1 MNKPKEYKCK
11 VCGNYFV
18 KTISSTQ
25 KVCSPKCAI
34 ILSKEQ
40 ARKKKEKQDKQERLE
55 TKKRMTA
62 LKQKI
67 KSRSEWLD
75 DLQSWVNKFIRLR
88 DKNEPC
94 ISCGKY
100 HKGQYHAGHYRSVG
114 ACPELRFCELN
125 VHKQCAPCNDHKSG
139 NIIEYRINLVKKI
152 GVDKVEWLERQD
164 HEPKKYTIEDC
175 KEIIKYY
182 KAKIKDL
189 DGSQE

>member
-1 MNKPKEYKCK
+1 MNKKPKEAKCK
-11 VCGNYFV
+11 VCGCHFV
-18 KTISSTQ
+18 KTISSMQ

-40 ARKKKEKQDKQERLE
+40 ARKKKEKEERAE
-55 TKKRMTA
+55 KRERKA
-62 LKQKI
+62 KL
-67 KSRSEWLD
+67 KSRSEWLKD
-75 DLQSWVNKFIRLR
+75 AQSVFNKFIRLR
-88 DKNEPC
+88 DKDEPC

-182 KAKIKDL
+182 KAKIKEL
-189 DGSQE
+189 DGGQE

>member
-1 MNKPKEYKCK
+1 MVVDMSKPNETKCK
-11 VCGNYFV
+11 VCGCYFV

-34 ILSKEQ
+34 VLSKEQ
-40 ARKKKEKQDKQERLE
+40 ARKKREKSERAE
-55 TKKRMTA
+55 KRERKA
-62 LKQKI
+62 KL
-67 KSRSEWLD
+67 KSRSEWLKD
-75 DLQSWVNKFIRLR
+75 AQSVFNKFIRLR

-139 NIIEYRINLVKKI
+139 NIIKYRINLVKKI

-182 KAKIKDL
+182 KAKIKEL
-189 DGSQE
+189 ENE